1 MSMAKKEPRISWK
14 IEEYIHRE
22 KGPDW
27 YWALGVIALAGATIA
42 VIYHDVFFAVFI
54 ILGALIL
61 GFYANRVPEIL
72 DVAISDEGIT
82 VRKYFYPFEKIKG
95 FAVDEHELGNFLLI
109 ESERMLTPVISIPIP
124 EGLNAGSLR
133 QLLSTKIAEKP
144 LKEPPSHRLMDELG
158 F

>member
-1 MSMAKKEPRISWK
+1 MAKKTPRISWQ

-27 YWALGVIALAGATIA
+27 FWALGVIAIAGASIA
-42 VIYHDVFFAVFI
+42 VVYHNAFFAVFI

-61 GFYANRVPEIL
+61 GFYANRTPDIL
-72 DVAISDEGIT
+72 DVAISDDGIT
-82 VRKYFYPFEKIKG
+82 IRKYFYPFEKIKG

-109 ESERMLTPVISIPIP
+109 ESDRMLTPVISIPIP
-124 EGLNAGSLR
+124 EGLNTESLR
-133 QLLSTKIAEKP
+133 QLLLTKVLEKP
-144 LKEPPSHRLMDELG
+144 LREPPSHRLMDELG